1 MKSRGI
7 VTFLMAMPVCL
18 GTSAAIYFSENFTS
32 GKLPNTINV
41 SDEDGIAYDTGG
53 IWRSFAGGRMDG
65 VVCRHQRLRRGE
77 SYAEPFEAGLQK
89 NRLSTAFFKVEGKGC
104 CAPLGRKVDP
114 SRHRREVSRAGDG
127 GRVPVASGP

>member
-41 SDEDGIAYDTGG
+41 SDEDGIAYDT
-53 IWRSFAGGRMDG
+53 INCFAGGRMDG
-65 VVCRHQRLRRGE
+65 VICRHQRLRRGE
-77 SYAEPFEAGLQK
+77 PYAEP
-89 NRLSTAFFKVEGKGC
+89 
-104 CAPLGRKVDP
+104 
-114 SRHRREVSRAGDG
+114 
-127 GRVPVASGP
+127 